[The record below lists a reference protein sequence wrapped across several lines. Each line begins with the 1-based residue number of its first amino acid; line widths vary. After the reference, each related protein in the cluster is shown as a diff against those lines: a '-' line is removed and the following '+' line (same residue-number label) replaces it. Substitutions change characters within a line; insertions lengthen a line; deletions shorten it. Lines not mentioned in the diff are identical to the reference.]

1 MKTIILIAII
11 MILPLTSCRQSD
23 DLENIRIVFLHH
35 STGENIWNGN
45 RSTPL
50 SKIIEKISVRLSY
63 KFYKKAAIPKLLKK
77 FNKDFN
83 KNYIINER
91 VFPKKSPY
99 GWNNYPYDYYNI
111 WVKNAGNTPFMDEPT
126 LEMLSKE
133 YQIIIFKHC
142 FPVSNIQADRDSSE
156 INSDFKSLR
165 NYKLQYLAL
174 RDKLLEFPD
183 TKFILFTGAAQV
195 KSQISEIEAKRAKE
209 FFDWVVNE
217 WDLPDDNIFI
227 WDFFYLQTNGE
238 FYFKDNYAQSI
249 NNSHPNEDFSGYAS
263 GLLFNR
269 IIDVID
275 YNGSNTTL
283 IGEKI

>member
-1 MKTIILIAII
+1 